1 MTSPRPP
8 ADGDEE
14 RDATTPDGE
23 HRADGEGR
31 HEDSAELAGQDFSDV
46 SLGQLLREVRQ
57 RRALSLGEVERD
69 TRINRDYLEAL
80 EQERYELL
88 PAPVYTRG
96 FVRAYARHLGLD
108 EEAALSLLPAELPS
122 PPGLEPIASLR
133 GGPRTFLPSVNPPVI
148 AAVGIGLGLL
158 AAAALALTL
167 LNGGGA
173 APAASPA
180 GAPAA
185 STVTATA
192 PSSSGAAGDATPAA
206 TVPPF
211 ELGETPNFIGV
222 DSETAQA
229 LLTQLGLQFVVIEV
243 DTSDAPKGSVF
254 AQTPEPGSPIE
265 ANDDVTLI
273 VSKRAGE

>member
-14 RDATTPDGE
+14 RDATTPNGE

-158 AAAALALTL
+158 AIVALSLALL
-167 LNGGGA
+167 SDDGA